1 MSILMNEVEYIYGKG
16 TAFEKVA
23 LYNINLNIEDGEM
36 IGLIGH
42 TGSGKSTLIQHLNGL
57 LVPTSGGV
65 YYNGEDINDKDY
77 SKKQLRGKVSIV
89 FQDPEQQLFV
99 KTVLD
104 DV

>member
-77 SKKQLRGKVSIV
+77 SKKQ
-89 FQDPEQQLFV
+89 
-99 KTVLD
+99 
-104 DV
+104 